1 MTSLVVQASE
11 AGLRLDGL
19 LAHRRVVASVSAA
32 RRALASGIVRV
43 NSRVAKKGMHLQPGD
58 TVELCDG
65 PVGSLVLQP
74 TEDSTLSLL
83 YVDDDLVAV
92 DKPGGIASHPLRPG
106 DGPSVASAIVSRF
119 PECAQAS
126 PDPREG
132 GLGHRLDVA
141 TSGVLLAARSRE
153 AWHRLRE
160 ALATPFCEKTYVA
173 ETRGCFPVAEEFVK
187 EFVVPGPRAS
197 SFVVTVPI
205 GRQGRRGRK
214 VKLASGRQPLPARS
228 EIDRIEEREHGTLVE
243 ARLAQGRAH
252 QVRAHLAYLGIPVMG
267 DTIYGQIEEDVEEG
281 ADTSGDGSGLR
292 LHAWTV
298 SFVHPTTGKPM
309 RIEAPLPPWARRRS

>member
-1 MTSLVVQASE
+1 MASLVVQASE

-19 LAHRRVVASVSAA
+19 LAQRQIVASVSAA

-43 NSRVAKKGMHLQPGD
+43 NGRIAKKGMHLQPGD

-65 PVGSLVLQP
+65 PVGAPIGNPVLQP
-74 TEDSTLSLL
+74 TEGSSLSLL

-106 DGPSVASAIVSRF
+106 DGPSVASALVSRF

-153 AWHRLRE
+153 TWHRLRE
-160 ALATPFCEKTYVA
+160 ALATPFCEKIYVA
-173 ETRGCFPVAEEFVK
+173 ETCGQFPTVDNFAK
-187 EFVVPGPRAS
+187 EFVVPGSRAS

-205 GRQGRRGRK
+205 GRQGRRGHK

-228 EIDRIEEREHGTLVE
+228 EINCIEVRENTTLVE

-252 QVRAHLAYLGIPVMG
+252 QVRAHLAYLGIPVVG
-267 DTIYGQIEEDVEEG
+267 DAIYGQVDDEG
-281 ADTSGDGSGLR
+281 GSLR
-292 LHAWTV
+292 LHAWVV

-309 RIEAPLPPWARRRS
+309 RIEAPIPPWARPMSQS